1 MHTKTEIAVRKK
13 VLIRLLHE
21 LDIQEESI
29 LNSLYADF
37 KKPAFEGVVTE
48 TALVKSELKYT
59 IKNINKWAKP
69 QMVWPTLVN
78 FPSTDFIYKEP
89 YGKVLI
95 LSPWNYPFH
104 LAMYPL
110 IAAFAAGNQVILKPS
125 ELTPNTS
132 SIIAKIITTVFEKSQ
147 VEVIE
152 GGIETANKLL
162 AERWDYIFFTGSVAV
177 GKVVAKA
184 AAIHLTPVTLELGGK
199 SPCIV
204 DETAVLRLAAKKIVW
219 GKFLNAGQT
228 CVAPDYLLVHANI
241 KEQLVTYLQEEIT
254 TAYGENPEL
263 SPDLARV
270 INQKNFQ
277 RLERLLKEQEIIT
290 GGKLNENEL
299 YISPTL
305 INEPALESALMKDEI
320 FGPLL
325 PIISYKN
332 EHELEIVLSKY
343 EKPLALYVF
352 STSKSFIET
361 CLLKYSFG
369 GGCVNDIAI
378 HLANRNLPFGGVGQS
393 GIGAYHGKFSF
404 DTFSNHKSIVKK
416 ANWLDIPIRYAPYR
430 DKINWV
436 RKLLNW
442 L

>member
-1 MHTKTEIAVRKK
+1 M
-13 VLIRLLHE
+13 
-21 LDIQEESI
+21 
-29 LNSLYADF
+29 
-37 KKPAFEGVVTE
+37 
-48 TALVKSELKYT
+48 
-59 IKNINKWAKP
+59 
-69 QMVWPTLVN
+69 
-78 FPSTDFIYKEP
+78 
-89 YGKVLI
+89 
-95 LSPWNYPFH
+95 
-104 LAMYPL
+104 
-110 IAAFAAGNQVILKPS
+110 
-125 ELTPNTS
+125 
-132 SIIAKIITTVFEKSQ
+132 AKIVSTVFEKSQ

-152 GGIETANKLL
+152 GGIDTASELL
-162 AERWDYIFFTGSVAV
+162 AKRWDYIFFTGSVAV
-177 GKVVAKA
+177 GKIVAKA

-204 DETAVLRLAAKKIVW
+204 DKTASLQLAAKRIVW

-228 CVAPDYLLVHANI
+228 CVAPDYLLVHAEV
-241 KEQLVTYLQEEIT
+241 KEQFVKYLQEEIVI
-254 TAYGENPEL
+254 AYGENSEL
-263 SPDLARV
+263 SPDLARI

-320 FGPLL
+320 FGPIL
-325 PIISYKN
+325 PILSYKN
-332 EHELEIVLSKY
+332 EEELEIILSKY
-343 EKPLALYVF
+343 EKPLALYIF
-352 STSKSFIET
+352 STSKYFIET
-361 CLLKYSFG
+361 CLSKYSFG

-393 GIGAYHGKFSF
+393 GMGAYHGKFSF

>member
-1 MHTKTEIAVRKK
+1 MHIKTAIEVRKK
-13 VLIRLLHE
+13 LLIRLLHE

-29 LNSLYADF
+29 LNALYADF
-37 KKPAFEGVVTE
+37 KKPAFEGLVTE
-48 TALVKSELKYT
+48 TALVKSELKFT
-59 IKNINKWAKP
+59 IKNINKWAKRET
-69 QMVWPTLVN
+69 VWPSLVN
-78 FPSTDFIYKEP
+78 FPSTDFIYKEA

-95 LSPWNYPFH
+95 ISPWNYPFH
-104 LAMYPL
+104 LAMFPL
-110 IAAFAAGNQVILKPS
+110 IAAFAAGNQVTLKPS

-132 SIIAKIITTVFEKSQ
+132 SIVAKIVSTVFEKSQ

-152 GGIETANKLL
+152 GGIDTASELL
-162 AERWDYIFFTGSVAV
+162 AKRWDYIFFTGSVAV

-204 DETAVLRLAAKKIVW
+204 DETAVLRLAARRIVW

-228 CVAPDYLLVHANI
+228 CVAPDYILVHANI
-241 KEQLVTYLQEEIT
+241 KEQLVTYIKEEIV

-263 SPDLARV
+263 SPDLARI

-305 INEPALESALMKDEI
+305 VNEPALESALMKDEI
-320 FGPLL
+320 FGPIL
-325 PIISYKN
+325 PILSYKN
-332 EHELEIVLSKY
+332 EEELEIILSKY
-343 EKPLALYVF
+343 EKPLALYIF
-352 STSKSFIET
+352 STSKYFIET
-361 CLLKYSFG
+361 CLSKYSFG

-393 GIGAYHGKFSF
+393 GMGAYHGKFSF

>member
-29 LNSLYADF
+29 LNALYADF

-263 SPDLARV
+263 SPDLARL

-277 RLERLLKEQEIIT
+277 KLERMQKEQQIIP
-290 GGKLNENEL
+290 GGKLNE
-299 YISPTL
+299 
-305 INEPALESALMKDEI
+305 K
-320 FGPLL
+320 
-325 PIISYKN
+325 
-332 EHELEIVLSKY
+332 
-343 EKPLALYVF
+343 
-352 STSKSFIET
+352 
-361 CLLKYSFG
+361 
-369 GGCVNDIAI
+369 
-378 HLANRNLPFGGVGQS
+378 
-393 GIGAYHGKFSF
+393 
-404 DTFSNHKSIVKK
+404 
-416 ANWLDIPIRYAPYR
+416 
-430 DKINWV
+430 
-436 RKLLNW
+436 
-442 L
+442 

>member
-13 VLIRLLHE
+13 LLIRLLHE

-29 LNSLYADF
+29 LNALYADF
-37 KKPAFEGVVTE
+37 KKPAFEGLVTE
-48 TALVKSELKYT
+48 TALVKSELKFT
-59 IKNINKWAKP
+59 IKNINKWAKRET
-69 QMVWPTLVN
+69 VWPSLVN
-78 FPSTDFIYKEP
+78 FPSTDFIYKEA

-95 LSPWNYPFH
+95 ISPWNYPFH
-104 LAMYPL
+104 LAMFPL
-110 IAAFAAGNQVILKPS
+110 IAAFAAGNQVTLKPS

-132 SIIAKIITTVFEKSQ
+132 SIVAKIVSTVFEKSQ

-152 GGIETANKLL
+152 GGIDTASELL
-162 AERWDYIFFTGSVAV
+162 AKRWDYIFFTGSVAV

-204 DETAVLRLAAKKIVW
+204 DETAVLRLAARRIVW

-228 CVAPDYLLVHANI
+228 CVAPDYILVHANI
-241 KEQLVTYLQEEIT
+241 KEQLVTYIKEEIV

-263 SPDLARV
+263 SPDLARI

-305 INEPALESALMKDEI
+305 VNEPALESALMKDEI
-320 FGPLL
+320 FGPIL
-325 PIISYKN
+325 PILSYKN
-332 EHELEIVLSKY
+332 EEELEIILSKY
-343 EKPLALYVF
+343 EKPLALYIF
-352 STSKSFIET
+352 STSKYFIET
-361 CLLKYSFG
+361 CLSKYSFG

-393 GIGAYHGKFSF
+393 GMGAYHGKFSF

>member
-29 LNSLYADF
+29 LNALYADF
-37 KKPAFEGVVTE
+37 KKPAFEGLVTE

-59 IKNINKWAKP
+59 ITNINKWAKP
-69 QMVWPTLVN
+69 RMVLPTLVN

-95 LSPWNYPFH
+95 ISPWNYPFH

-110 IAAFAAGNQVILKPS
+110 IAGYAAGNHVVLKPS

-132 SIIAKIITTVFEKSQ
+132 SIIAKIVNTVFEKSQ

-152 GGIETANKLL
+152 GGIDTANELL
-162 AERWDYIFFTGSVAV
+162 ARRWDYIFFTGSVAV

-204 DETAVLRLAAKKIVW
+204 DETAVLRLAAKKIIW

-228 CVAPDYLLVHANI
+228 CVAPDYLLVHAKV
-241 KEQLVTYLQEEIT
+241 KEQLLTYLKEEIV

-263 SPDLARV
+263 SPDLARI
-270 INQKNFQ
+270 INKKNFV

-290 GGKLNENEL
+290 GGKSNENDL

-305 INEPALESALMKDEI
+305 INEPSFESELMKDEI

-325 PIISYKN
+325 PIITYKN
-332 EHELEIVLSKY
+332 EHELEKMLSKY

-361 CLLKYSFG
+361 CLSKYSFG

-378 HLANRNLPFGGVGQS
+378 HLANRRLPFGGVGQS
-393 GIGAYHGKFSF
+393 GMGAYHGKFSF

-430 DKINWV
+430 DKITWV
-436 RKLLNW
+436 RKLLTW

>member
-1 MHTKTEIAVRKK
+1 MHTKIEIAVRKK

-29 LNSLYADF
+29 LNALYADF

-110 IAAFAAGNQVILKPS
+110 IAAYAAGNQVILKPS

-132 SIIAKIITTVFEKSQ
+132 SIIAKIVSTVFEKSQ
-147 VEVIE
+147 VAVLE
-152 GGIETANKLL
+152 GGIETANELL

-204 DETAVLRLAAKKIVW
+204 DETALLRLAAKKIVW
-219 GKFLNAGQT
+219 GKFLNSGQT
-228 CVAPDYLLVHANI
+228 CVAPDYLLVHAKV
-241 KEQLVTYLQEEIT
+241 KEQLVTLLKEEIT
-254 TAYGENPEL
+254 SAYGENPES
-263 SPDLARV
+263 SPDLARI
-270 INQKNFQ
+270 INPKNFQ

-290 GGKLNENEL
+290 GAKLNKNEL

-325 PIISYKN
+325 PILTYKN
-332 EHELEIVLSKY
+332 EEELEIILSKY

-361 CLLKYSFG
+361 CLSKYSFG

-378 HLANRNLPFGGVGQS
+378 HLANRKLPFGGVGQS
-393 GIGAYHGKFSF
+393 GMGAYHGKFSF

>member
-1 MHTKTEIAVRKK
+1 MHTKTEITVRKK

-21 LDIQEESI
+21 LNIQEESI
-29 LNSLYADF
+29 LNALYADF

-59 IKNINKWAKP
+59 IRNINKWAKP
-69 QMVWPTLVN
+69 KMVWPTLVN

-95 LSPWNYPFH
+95 ISPWNYPFH
-104 LAMYPL
+104 LAMYPM
-110 IAAFAAGNQVILKPS
+110 IAAFAAGNQVVLKPS

-132 SIIAKIITTVFEKSQ
+132 RIISKIVSTVFEKSQ

-152 GGIETANKLL
+152 GGIDVANELL
-162 AERWDYIFFTGSVAV
+162 AKRWDYIFFTGSVAV

-184 AAIHLTPVTLELGGK
+184 AALHLTPVTLELGGK

-204 DETAVLRLAAKKIVW
+204 DETAVLRLAAKKIIW

-228 CVAPDYLLVHANI
+228 FVAPDYLLVHANI
-241 KEQLVTYLQEEIT
+241 KEQMVKYLQEEIV

-263 SPDLARV
+263 SPDLARI
-270 INQKNFQ
+270 INLKNFQ

-290 GGKLNENEL
+290 GGKSNENDL

-305 INEPALESALMKDEI
+305 IDEPALESELMKDEI

-325 PIISYKN
+325 PILSYHS
-332 EHELEIVLSKY
+332 EQELEKILSKY

-361 CLLKYSFG
+361 CLSKYSFG

-416 ANWLDIPIRYAPYR
+416 GNWLDIPIRYAPYR
-430 DKINWV
+430 DKIKWV